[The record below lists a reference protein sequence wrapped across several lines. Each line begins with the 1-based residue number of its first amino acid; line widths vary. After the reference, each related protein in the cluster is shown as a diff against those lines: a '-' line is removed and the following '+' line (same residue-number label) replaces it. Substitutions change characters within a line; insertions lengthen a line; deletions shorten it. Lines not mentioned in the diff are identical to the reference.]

1 MKRRIARRN
10 GGSREETEYR
20 SRRLGFDR
28 AFVRASSPRRG
39 GCWPNQELFYRD
51 LEKVLGDQDD
61 LAASRD
67 EDPAEDSTD
76 ISADM
81 YAYLLNR
88 LKGRTL
94 DWEPLLVR
102 DGRLIVAVHP
112 RSCLGA
118 WRQATGAGSASGTQ
132 LHLSEIQVELA
143 CWGNHIWQ
151 HDPDGRIVPRRCRSS
166 A

>member
-1 MKRRIARRN
+1 MTENAKRLNPGDHELLANI
-10 GGSREETEYR
+10 SSCEEL
-20 SRRLGFDR
+20 S
-28 AFVRASSPRRG
+28 
-39 GCWPNQELFYRD
+39 YRD

-94 DWEPLLVR
+94 DWEPFAK
-102 DGRLIVAVHP
+102 VALSLYSVYKQDWL
-112 RSCLGA
+112 CL
-118 WRQATGAGSASGTQ
+118 WM
-132 LHLSEIQVELA
+132 L
-143 CWGNHIWQ
+143 WQ
-151 HDPDGRIVPRRCRSS
+151 DRIVKGNRSPTWRILSRR
-166 A
+166 

>member
-1 MKRRIARRN
+1 MAENAKRLNPGDHELLANI
-10 GGSREETEYR
+10 SSCEEL
-20 SRRLGFDR
+20 S
-28 AFVRASSPRRG
+28 
-39 GCWPNQELFYRD
+39 YRD

-94 DWEPLLVR
+94 DWEPFAK
-102 DGRLIVAVHP
+102 VALSLYSVYKQDWL
-112 RSCLGA
+112 CL
-118 WRQATGAGSASGTQ
+118 WM
-132 LHLSEIQVELA
+132 L
-143 CWGNHIWQ
+143 WQ
-151 HDPDGRIVPRRCRSS
+151 DRIVKGNRSPTWRILSRRWKTPRPTSAKHPYCCAIRRRSYR
-166 A
+166 AAMLLWKAAQL

>member
-10 GGSREETEYR
+10 GGAREETDHR

-39 GCWPNQELFYRD
+39 RCWPNQELFYRD

-94 DWEPLLVR
+94 DWEPFAK
-102 DGRLIVAVHP
+102 VALSLYSVYKQDWL
-112 RSCLGA
+112 CL
-118 WRQATGAGSASGTQ
+118 WM
-132 LHLSEIQVELA
+132 L
-143 CWGNHIWQ
+143 WQ
-151 HDPDGRIVPRRCRSS
+151 DRIVKGNRSPTWRILSRR
-166 A
+166 

>member
-1 MKRRIARRN
+1 MCDCR
-10 GGSREETEYR
+10 
-20 SRRLGFDR
+20 
-28 AFVRASSPRRG
+28 RRG
-39 GCWPNQELFYRD
+39 VCGVSHGCRVEQKKGIASCELSLLHFAIWSDVRIPVVVRQN

-94 DWEPLLVR
+94 DWEPFAK
-102 DGRLIVAVHP
+102 VALSLYSVYKQDWL
-112 RSCLGA
+112 CL
-118 WRQATGAGSASGTQ
+118 WM
-132 LHLSEIQVELA
+132 L
-143 CWGNHIWQ
+143 WQ
-151 HDPDGRIVPRRCRSS
+151 DRIVKGNRSPTWRILWRR
-166 A
+166 